1 VLPLSPELLRRR
13 DNGNDP
19 LHQLPSAVLLHR
31 LIEEFVLGEL
41 TMLLIES
48 TASEN
53 AARLQI
59 MDAANRHIDDN
70 LESLSKQSHRI
81 RQEQITSELLEV
93 VAGAEAINTMGQ

>member
-1 VLPLSPELLRRR
+1 
-13 DNGNDP
+13 
-19 LHQLPSAVLLHR
+19 
-31 LIEEFVLGEL
+31 
-41 TMLLIES
+41 MLLIES